1 MARIDATNRRLEVKV
16 VWWGPARGGK
26 TTSLRS
32 VHASCDPSDRGVLSS
47 IDTED
52 ERTYFFDYAPLDLP
66 RFGDYQP
73 RVHAYTVPGQDA
85 YVETRRRILRGA
97 DGVVFVA
104 DSSPLAQSA
113 NLASWR
119 GLHEALALEDRP
131 GRPTPIVLAANKQ
144 DLASALDLDEVRRRL
159 VQAAPPRALIDAL
172 GTVALLGR
180 GTIGCFRRVVVAAV
194 TRALGPIGDTGG
206 AEGRRKFLS
215 LLTARLHGVDDGV
228 APSGGAPSNTIR
240 VPISSRDPDAGGLE
254 AAVESTRA
262 FAVSDDRVKTLSRER
277 DTGRLLVDVG
287 HLCLRARD
295 GEELVRS
302 VISSLVIGLE
312 ACVGW
317 IGLPDGHGGHIVF
330 DASGRA
336 MDEEPVAAVAR
347 AIGSCV
353 SPGDVVP
360 IGGGIGPR
368 LPKTAGT
375 GRGLFAPFESPGR
388 GRGFLLVVAPPMAAF
403 PADAGN
409 VLAAAGSFVGLA
421 VSRHAVPVK
430 EGDDVA

>member
-32 VHASCDPSDRGVLSS
+32 VHASCDAADRGVLSS

-85 YVETRRRILRGA
+85 YIETRRRILRGA

-104 DSSPLAQSA
+104 DSSANAQSA
-113 NLASWR
+113 NLSSWR
-119 GLHEALALEDRP
+119 GLLESLATEDRP

-144 DLASALDLDEVRRRL
+144 DLAGALDLEEVRRRL
-159 VQAAPPRALIDAL
+159 VHAAPPRALIDAL
-172 GTVALLGR
+172 GTTALLGR
-180 GTIGCFRRVVVAAV
+180 GTLGCFRRVVVAAV
-194 TRALGPIGDTGG
+194 ARALGPVGDSGG
-206 AEGRRKFLS
+206 AEGRRKFLA
-215 LLTARLHGVDDGV
+215 LLTARLHGVEDGV
-228 APSGGAPSNTIR
+228 APSGGPATNTIH

-254 AAVESTRA
+254 AAVESARA
-262 FAVSDDRVKTLSRER
+262 YAVVDDKAKALARER

-302 VISSLVIGLE
+302 VIASLTLGLE
-312 ACVGW
+312 SAVGW
-317 IGLPDGHGGHIVF
+317 IGLPDGQGGYVVF
-330 DASGRA
+330 DAVGRS
-336 MDEEPVAAVAR
+336 MEEEAVAAVAR
-347 AIGSCV
+347 AIGTSV
-353 SPGDVVP
+353 APGDVVP
-360 IGGGIGPR
+360 VGGGIGPR
-368 LPKTAGT
+368 LPRTAGA
-375 GRGLFAPFESPGR
+375 GRALYAPFDTSDH
-388 GRGFLLVVAPPMAAF
+388 GRGFLLLVAPPMGAF

-421 VSRHAVPVK
+421 LSKHAAVPR
-430 EGDDVA
+430 D